1 MAGAGTGPGHEI
13 NPVQSARAALR
24 SWAGSVSN
32 HCIAQQ
38 GSKVDFKGSKERQ
51 GTAHRLL
58 PPKSLM
64 PGTVLRLGRISSTA
78 FKCRD
83 AQLVVVSAITLGYK
97 IDAGRRSVGVVP
109 ACQ

>member
-1 MAGAGTGPGHEI
+1 
-13 NPVQSARAALR
+13 
-24 SWAGSVSN
+24 
-32 HCIAQQ
+32 
-38 GSKVDFKGSKERQ
+38 
-51 GTAHRLL
+51 LL